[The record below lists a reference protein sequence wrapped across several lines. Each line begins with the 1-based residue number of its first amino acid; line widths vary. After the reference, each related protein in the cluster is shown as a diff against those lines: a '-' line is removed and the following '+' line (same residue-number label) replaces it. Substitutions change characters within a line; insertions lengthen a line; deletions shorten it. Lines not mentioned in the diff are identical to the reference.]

1 MPVMSIDGVTVL
13 PRLSDYVDRYATET
27 PAALAVVSSSQR
39 LSYSDLKTQVDV
51 WSRALL
57 AAGIRKNDRVAMLC
71 TPRAEFWIAFLA
83 TSKIGAI
90 WLGLNPRYSIRECEY
105 VVADAEPT
113 LLFTLSEFAGQPFAE
128 QIGALTA
135 NRRELAVVTIGK
147 AMPGTAG
154 LDSFLEAGQTCTDE
168 QLQTAVTAVATL
180 DPALIV
186 YTSGSTGSP
195 KGAVLSHYGL
205 SYGATMQTRHFALD
219 HPGLVVSFP
228 INHVASVADT
238 CATTLVRG
246 GKIVF
251 QEQFDPV
258 ASVEA
263 TVKERCS
270 MIAGV
275 PTMFQMQM
283 AQPGFDDADF
293 SALELIL
300 WGGAAM
306 PVECINRLKELNKRM
321 LTAYGMTET
330 ACHVTYTNA
339 GSDIDVL
346 ANTVGCGDP
355 NCGIRIQ
362 TADGG
367 LATEDNPGE
376 LQVAGEFLMLRYWN
390 REEATRRAFT
400 NDGWLKTGDVAFQR
414 KDGNI
419 RLVGRMSDMFK
430 SGGYN
435 VYPREIEITLE
446 AHPAV
451 ALAAVVAA
459 PDPLYQEIGV
469 AYLQI
474 EIGQAL
480 SSESAAAWCREHLA
494 NYKVPKSIE
503 ILDALP
509 LLPVG
514 KVDKQ
519 ALKKRHL

>member
-1 MPVMSIDGVTVL
+1 M
-13 PRLSDYVDRYATET
+13 
-27 PAALAVVSSSQR
+27 
-39 LSYSDLKTQVDV
+39 
-51 WSRALL
+51 
-57 AAGIRKNDRVAMLC
+57 
-71 TPRAEFWIAFLA
+71 
-83 TSKIGAI
+83 
-90 WLGLNPRYSIRECEY
+90 
-105 VVADAEPT
+105 
-113 LLFTLSEFAGQPFAE
+113 
-128 QIGALTA
+128 
-135 NRRELAVVTIGK
+135 
-147 AMPGTAG
+147 
-154 LDSFLEAGQTCTDE
+154 
-168 QLQTAVTAVATL
+168 
-180 DPALIV
+180 
-186 YTSGSTGSP
+186 
-195 KGAVLSHYGL
+195 LSHYGL

-330 ACHVTYTNA
+330 ACHVTYTDA
-339 GSDIDVL
+339 GSDVDVL
-346 ANTVGCGDP
+346 ANTVGRGDP

-480 SSESAAAWCREHLA
+480 TPESAAAWCREHLA
-494 NYKVPKSIE
+494 NYKVPKSIK

-519 ALKKRHL
+519 ALKKRHV

>member
-1 MPVMSIDGVTVL
+1 MPGMTIDDVAVQ
-13 PRLSDYVDRYATET
+13 PRLSDYVDLYAKQS
-27 PAALAVVSSSQR
+27 PDSVAIVCSGQR
-39 LSYSDLKTQVDV
+39 ITYSDLQARVDAGC
-51 WSRALL
+51 RALI
-57 AAGIRKNDRVAMLC
+57 AAGIRRNDRVAMLC
-71 TPRAEFWIAFLA
+71 TPCADFWIAFLA
-83 TSKIGAI
+83 TTKIGAI

-105 VVADAEPT
+105 VVADAEPRLLIT
-113 LLFTLSEFAGQPFAE
+113 LPRFDGVSYEDHVC
-128 QIGALTA
+128 ALTEA
-135 NRRELAVVTIGK
+135 RTDLAVVTIGE
-147 AMPGTAG
+147 ALPGTT
-154 LDSFLEAGQTCTDE
+154 DVNSFLDAGFTCSDKKFRAATSSVE
-168 QLQTAVTAVATL
+168 TL

-205 SYGATMQTRHFALD
+205 CYGATMQTRHFGLE
-219 HPGLVVSFP
+219 HPSLVVSFP

-251 QEQFDPV
+251 QEQFDPS
-258 ASVEA
+258 ASVQA
-263 TVKERCS
+263 TVEERCS

-283 AQPGFDDADF
+283 AQPGFEDADL

-306 PVECINRLKELNKRM
+306 PVECITRLKKLNKRM

-330 ACHVTYTNA
+330 ACHVTYTDA
-339 GSDIDVL
+339 DADVDVL
-346 ANTVGCGDP
+346 ANSVGRGDP
-355 NCGIRIQ
+355 NCGLRIE
-362 TADGG
+362 TADGAA
-367 LATEDNPGE
+367 ATEDNPGE
-376 LQVAGEFLMLRYWN
+376 LQVQGEFLMLRYWN
-390 REEATRRAFT
+390 RDEATADAFT
-400 NDGWLKTGDVAFQR
+400 DDGWLKTGDVAYQR
-414 KDGNI
+414 IDGNL

-435 VYPREIEITLE
+435 VYPREIEIVLE

-459 PDPLYQEIGV
+459 PDPLYQEVGV

-474 EIGQAL
+474 EAGQTLNPETATR
-480 SSESAAAWCREHLA
+480 WCRERLA
-494 NYKVPKSIE
+494 NYKVPKSIRV
-503 ILDALP
+503 LDTLP

-519 ALKKRHL
+519 VLKKRHQ